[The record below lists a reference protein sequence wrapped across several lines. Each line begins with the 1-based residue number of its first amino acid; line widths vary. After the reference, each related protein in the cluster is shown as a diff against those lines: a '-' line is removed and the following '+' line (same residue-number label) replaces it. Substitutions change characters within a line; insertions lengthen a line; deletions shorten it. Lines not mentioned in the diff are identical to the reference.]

1 MAVEAQSDDD
11 PSMRHCV
18 EGCIRRWVVT
28 VFQSLR
34 SIGKPS
40 RRICCLVIAAF
51 AINGCSLID
60 DLEDELND
68 DDDEIVHCE
77 SGRATDIYFS
87 DAIRYNSSQQRWVFH
102 NWKGTGSDGGCD
114 IHINVHD
121 SGIELSPIVRQS
133 ITAGATGWRNAIVAN
148 GVRCDVF
155 VHFESLGDPGSDE
168 SPRIDMEFVELL
180 DGGDIAGSTVVSA
193 SPAARTFSH
202 VRIQVASHVVDA
214 GDTLAI
220 PVSQYP
226 ALITHEYGHAFGI
239 LGYEGATGHSSEE
252 EDVMF
257 PTADCSALSAGD
269 IATMREAYTRV
280 PFYTPAV
287 SGAQVDS
294 DTRSIRVVCK
304 H

>member
-1 MAVEAQSDDD
+1 MSYVVKRS
-11 PSMRHCV
+11 PSIHRL
-18 EGCIRRWVVT
+18 G
-28 VFQSLR
+28 LAL
-34 SIGKPS
+34 
-40 RRICCLVIAAF
+40 LVPALVALS
-51 AINGCSLID
+51 GCSLID

-77 SGRATDIYFS
+77 SGRPTEIFFT
-87 DAIRYNSSQQRWVFH
+87 DAIRYNSSQQRWIFH

-121 SGIELSPIVRQS
+121 SAIDLSQTVRQS
-133 ITAGATGWRNAIVAN
+133 ITAGATAWKNAIVAN
-148 GVRCDVF
+148 GARCDVNF
-155 VHFESLGDPGSDE
+155 HFESQGDPGSAAT
-168 SPRIDMEFVELL
+168 PRIDIEFVEML
-180 DGGDIAGSTVVSA
+180 DGGDIAGSTTVSA

-202 VRIQVASHVVDA
+202 VRIQIASHVIDA

-226 ALITHEYGHAFGI
+226 ALITHEYGHALGI
-239 LGYEGATGHSSEE
+239 LGYDGATGHSSDA

-257 PTADCSALSAGD
+257 PTAGCSALSAGD

-280 PFYTPAV
+280 PYYTPAV
-287 SGAQVDS
+287 SGLQVSS
-294 DTRSIRVVCK
+294 DTRAVRVVCK